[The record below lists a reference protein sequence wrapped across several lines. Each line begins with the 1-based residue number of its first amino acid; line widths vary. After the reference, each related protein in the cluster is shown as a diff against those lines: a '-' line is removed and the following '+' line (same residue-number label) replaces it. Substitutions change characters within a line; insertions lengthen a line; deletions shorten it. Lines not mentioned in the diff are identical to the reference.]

1 MALAPIILND
11 ASGGSLNLSISNVS
25 VGRPNPPLET
35 FYTTYSFNE
44 TLIDAAIASWYDSN
58 KDKVSVSISGPATA
72 LSYKY
77 RIVLQSQNFS
87 SVSDTLVT
95 NTTFTIS
102 GLTLGATYKLK
113 VQAYQFAN
121 GTGEFGNSF
130 VVENIVIAGA
140 ERAANITTTAEYVDA
155 ILRLPQNISP
165 NINQFDLYKDSFEE
179 SQLNRNFKTSEQEF
193 AEEMEKFSKLQDIG
207 FKAAAQ
213 KYDNLFKKSVNKSL
227 LNLYNQSK
235 DPNIYTIAYKVF
247 HEIPISIDI
256 YNANYYSF
264 GTTLLLDSSVEGTGE
279 VGGIG
284 FFVSAL
290 GNNGYFLQVDS
301 TKRSGD
307 IDSKRRVRLFKV
319 INGSKKFVPDT
330 QSIPETTI
338 DIIVPNEPYKI
349 DIKVKYAGDGSYAD
363 IFIYV
368 NGFEIA
374 VKDTSPIY
382 PTNTVALFSSI
393 GNIYFD
399 YVYGFKITE
408 DEYNSN
414 SLYNIYAGQFSKNS
428 LKFILGNKIFNKND
442 LVSGSW
448 EQLGRMEDFGK
459 IAREIKKIEVDFD
472 NPSIP
477 IAPTVGINDDA
488 YIIGHKTDNFKS
500 ELYVMN
506 NSGFFV
512 PLSDGNVSLMIYGY
526 SIYSSGNHT
535 YEEKESNQYTK
546 DEPIYFESSWIQ
558 EEEDIKK
565 LASWLKN
572 QWSKG
577 YVVINASIFGGALL
591 SVGDIITI
599 NYPYQ
604 GLTTSQKF
612 LIQSVNQSFSDG
624 GMSTN
629 ITCRSL

>member
-1 MALAPIILND
+1 MALAPTILND
-11 ASGGSLNLSISNVS
+11 GSGGALNLSISNVS

-35 FYTTYSFNE
+35 YYTTYAFNE
-44 TLIDAAIASWYDSN
+44 TLIDAAIATWYESN
-58 KDKVSVSISGPATA
+58 KDKINVSITGPVAA

-77 RIVLQSQNFS
+77 KIVLQSQNFS
-87 SVSDTLVT
+87 SVNDTL
-95 NTTFTIS
+95 TTSSTITIS
-102 GLTLGATYKLK
+102 GLTLGATYKIK

-121 GTGEFGNSF
+121 GTGQYGNSY
-130 VVENIVIAGA
+130 VVENIVIGA
-140 ERAANITTTAEYVDA
+140 VERAANTTTTAEYVDA
-155 ILRLPQNISP
+155 ILRLPQNTTPS
-165 NINQFDLYKDSFEE
+165 INQFDTYKESFENNQ
-179 SQLNRNFKTSEQEF
+179 SNQDSTKLDQDLVN
-193 AEEMEKFSKLQDIG
+193 EMDKFYNLQNPG
-207 FKAAAQ
+207 FKINAQ
-213 KYDNLFKKSVNKSL
+213 KYDNLFTKSVNKSM
-227 LNLYNQSK
+227 LNLYNQST
-235 DPNIYTIAYKVF
+235 DPNIYTIAYKIF
-247 HEIPISIDI
+247 NQIPIAIDI
-256 YNANYYSF
+256 INPNYYSF
-264 GTTLLLDSSVEGTGE
+264 GTTLLLDASAEGTGE
-279 VGGIG
+279 SGGLG
-284 FFVSAL
+284 FFVSEL

-307 IDSKRRVRLFKV
+307 INSKRRVRLFKV
-319 INGSKKFVPDT
+319 VNGSKKFMPDT

-338 DIIVPNEPYKI
+338 DIITPGEPYKI

-408 DEYNSN
+408 AEYDSN
-414 SLYNIYAGQFSKNS
+414 SIYNIYTNQFSKNS
-428 LKFILGNKIFNKND
+428 LKFVLGNKIFNKND
-442 LVSGSW
+442 LVTGSW
-448 EQLGRMEDFGK
+448 KQLGNMEDFGK
-459 IAREIKKIEVDFD
+459 IAREIKKIDVDFE

-506 NSGFFV
+506 NSGFFI
-512 PLSDGNVSLMIYGY
+512 PLSDGNNSLMIYGY
-526 SIYSSGNHT
+526 SIYNSGTHT
-535 YEEKESNQYTK
+535 YEETESNQYTQ
-546 DEPIYFESSWIQ
+546 DEPIYFESTWIQ
-558 EEEDIKK
+558 EEEDVKK

-577 YVVINASIFGGALL
+577 YVVIEASVFGGALL

-599 NYPYQ
+599 NYAYQ

-612 LIQSVNQSFSDG
+612 LIQSVSHSYGDG
-624 GMSTN
+624 GLETN